1 MRKLK
6 FYLVFYSL
14 IRNFV
19 AEKGKKMKKLKRLLV
34 RIYHVKALKYA
45 LVTLVAVILIGFV
58 DENSVWH
65 HFQNKQ
71 KISELQDEI
80 KQYLD
85 EHERNKEQIEKLE
98 SNPKAIEKI
107 ARERYF
113 MKADD
118 EDIFVLGDDQKT
130 LTSNETAE

>member
-1 MRKLK
+1 M
-6 FYLVFYSL
+6 VFYSL

-19 AEKGKKMKKLKRLLV
+19 AEKGKKMKKLKMLLV
-34 RIYHVKALKYA
+34 RIYHVRALKYA
-45 LVTLVAVILIGFV
+45 LVTLIAVILIGFV

-65 HFQNKQ
+65 HFQNRQ

-80 KQYLD
+80 KKFSD
-85 EHERNKEQIEKLE
+85 EHQRNQEQIRKLD

-118 EDIFVLGDDQKT
+118 EDIFVLSDDQKN
-130 LTSNETAE
+130 LTDDETAE

>member
-1 MRKLK
+1 
-6 FYLVFYSL
+6 LVFYSL

-98 SNPKAIEKI
+98 SNTKAIEKI

-118 EDIFVLGDDQKT
+118 EDIFVLGDDQKS

>member
-1 MRKLK
+1 
-6 FYLVFYSL
+6 
-14 IRNFV
+14 
-19 AEKGKKMKKLKRLLV
+19 MKKLKMLLV

-45 LVTLVAVILIGFV
+45 LVTLIAVILIGFV

-65 HFQNKQ
+65 HFQNRQ

-80 KQYLD
+80 KKFSD
-85 EHERNKEQIEKLE
+85 EHQRNQEQIRKLD

-118 EDIFVLGDDQKT
+118 EDIFVLSDDQKT
-130 LTSNETAE
+130 LTDDETAE

>member
-1 MRKLK
+1 
-6 FYLVFYSL
+6 
-14 IRNFV
+14 
-19 AEKGKKMKKLKRLLV
+19 MKKLKMLLV

-45 LVTLVAVILIGFV
+45 LVTLIAVILIGFV

-65 HFQNKQ
+65 HFQNRQ

-80 KQYLD
+80 KKFSD
-85 EHERNKEQIEKLE
+85 EHQRNQEQIRKLD

-118 EDIFVLGDDQKT
+118 EDIFVLSDDQKN
-130 LTSNETAE
+130 LTDDETAE